1 MKTYRFASRF
11 FTIIALCLLITV
23 SASAVPANTTPPE
36 VAASAAILIE
46 LNTDTILMEKD
57 ADKKIYP
64 ASLTKVMSCLVI
76 LENSNLTDMVTV
88 KESAFEGLDEFSSSS
103 GLKAGE
109 TLSIETLLYCI
120 MLSSGNEACNVAA
133 EHLFGS
139 VDAFVAKMNTRA
151 LELGCTGTHFKNVH
165 GLHDADHY
173 TTARDLSIITKEAL
187 KNNTFRTIVSTH
199 TYKMPA
205 TNLSGP
211 RTLTT
216 TNQLI
221 LPTAGN
227 IYYDKRVS
235 GVKTG
240 FTTPAGRCLIAT
252 AEENNIRLLSIVCG
266 CATKILPS
274 GDLEFG
280 SFPETKKLLD
290 YGLNNFTYCTLLTKI
305 YPMAEIPVSNSAGAD
320 FVSLAPAEEITALL
334 PAGYNPEL
342 LKTVTSLVSDTGVS
356 APITAGTTLGLV
368 QIFYGDEL
376 VGQTDLVAITDVAK
390 ASLLGMFGDGS
401 SKTDQWL
408 SILLVALVILA
419 ATVLIVLLVQIVRQ
433 KRSYR
438 SRYATSRR
446 RGKR

>member
-1 MKTYRFASRF
+1 MKKYHLFSRF
-11 FTIIALCLLITV
+11 FAVIMLISLATV
-23 SASAVPANTTPPE
+23 FVGAAPTAVKPPE

-46 LNTDTILMEKD
+46 LNTDSILMEKD

-76 LENSNLTDMVTV
+76 LENSNLNDTVTV
-88 KESAFEGLDEFSSSS
+88 HGSAFDGLDEFSSSS
-103 GLKAGE
+103 GLKEGE
-109 TLSIETLLYCI
+109 ILSMETLLYCI

-139 VDAFVAKMNTRA
+139 VDAFVAKMNARA
-151 LELGCTGTHFKNVH
+151 AELGCVGTHFKNAH

-173 TTARDLSIITKEAL
+173 TTARDLSIITREAL
-187 KNNTFRTIVSTH
+187 KNNTFRAIVATH

-227 IYYDKRVS
+227 SYYDKRVS

-252 AEENNIRLLSIVCG
+252 AEQDDIRLLSIVCG

-290 YGLNNFTYCTLLTKI
+290 YGFNNFTYRTLLTTL
-305 YPMAEIPVSNSAGAD
+305 YPMAEIPVTDSAGAD
-320 FVSLAPAEEITALL
+320 FVSLAPAKEISALL

-342 LKTVTSLVSDTGVS
+342 LKTETSLVSNSVA
-356 APITAGTTLGLV
+356 APITAGTPLGVV
-368 QIFYGDEL
+368 QIFYGEQL
-376 VGQTDLVAITDVAK
+376 VGQTDLIAITDVAK
-390 ASLLGMFGDGS
+390 ASLLNIFGGEGA
-401 SKTDQWL
+401 SKTDLYL
-408 SILLVALVILA
+408 SILIVVLIILA
-419 ATVLIVLLVQIVRQ
+419 AVVLVVLLVQIIKQ
-433 KRSYR
+433 KRGYH
-438 SRYATSRR
+438 SRYAASRR
-446 RGKR
+446 RGRR